1 MRPVSD
7 IKRSE
12 KPFEVISDMTPA
24 GDQPEAIAE
33 ITRRVRAGN
42 EHTVLLGATGV
53 RRPRDQHG
61 LPGVGGGIAG
71 PGRIS
76 TGSR

>member
-1 MRPVSD
+1 M
-7 IKRSE
+7 I
-12 KPFEVISDMTPA
+12 I
-24 GDQPEAIAE
+24 Q
-33 ITRRVRAGN
+33 RVALESCWTGRGRGRGCPDAVV
-42 EHTVLLGATGV
+42 EDVVLLGATGV
-53 RRPRDQHG
+53 RRPRDERG